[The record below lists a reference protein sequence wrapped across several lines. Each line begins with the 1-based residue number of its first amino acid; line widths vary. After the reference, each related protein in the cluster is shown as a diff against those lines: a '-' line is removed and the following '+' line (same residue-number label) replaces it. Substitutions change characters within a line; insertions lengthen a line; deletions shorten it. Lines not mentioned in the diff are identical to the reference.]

1 MKRKEAGKNELTLF
15 DLRIGREGIVG
26 EILAPYFI
34 KERLHH
40 LGIISGIMI
49 TPIEATP
56 LGSPRVYLYL
66 HTQIA
71 IRNDLAR
78 KIRIKY
84 VDKN

>member
-1 MKRKEAGKNELTLF
+1 MTKDKKRKIKKTLIDLEIGQAGII
-15 DLRIGREGIVG
+15 R

-40 LGIISGIMI
+40 LGIVSGIKI
-49 TPIEATP
+49 TPVKITP
-56 LGSPRVYLYL
+56 LGSPRIYFYL

-71 IRNDLAR
+71 IRNDLAK

-84 VDKN
+84 INRK

>member
-1 MKRKEAGKNELTLF
+1 MGKINKNKTTLF
-15 DLRIGREGIVG
+15 NLKIGQAGIVR

-40 LGIISGIMI
+40 LGIVSGIKI
-49 TPIEATP
+49 TPIGVAP

-71 IRNDLAR
+71 IRNNLAK
-78 KIRIKY
+78 KISIKY
-84 VDKN
+84 VKKN